1 MHTLE
6 NTIGKDVPTLPQL
19 LMLNKHQMIRLHIL
33 EEINLYMVKASL
45 GKESLLTEETIQWWQ
60 NQ

>member
-19 LMLNKHQMIRLHIL
+19 LMLNKHQMILLHIL
-33 EEINLYMVKASL
+33 GEINLYMVKASL
-45 GKESLLTEETIQWWQ
+45 GKESLLTEETIQWWP